1 MDSCFG
7 LAGSRQHG
15 VAVKSK
21 ATRWLSYR
29 LLNAPT
35 SFPGSSL
42 FLPRESTLVAAGHV
56 SRGNEFKSHTKR
68 VTQDNRQ
75 NPEYHVVVAITRMRT
90 DKTCS
95 AENTW
100 LNHLKNKQHI
110 ETKKELRPTK
120 AQNTMNG
127 LHKDSVDSK
136 HQLTQLLT
144 VNRFRHTL
152 PIEHVFHSPSPKSH
166 MGQSHC
172 LGSSRMSHNK
182 QRQKATREWSSDTLS
197 QMAAI

>member
-7 LAGSRQHG
+7 LNGSRQHG

-56 SRGNEFKSHTKR
+56 SLGNEFKSHTKR
-68 VTQDNRQ
+68 VTQDNRK

-110 ETKKELRPTK
+110 ESKKELRPTK

-136 HQLTQLLT
+136 HQLTQRIYST
-144 VNRFRHTL
+144 TDCKSFSTYIADRTRFSL
-152 PIEHVFHSPSPKSH
+152 PKS
-166 MGQSHC
+166 QKSHETKS
-172 LGSSRMSHNK
+172 LF
-182 QRQKATREWSSDTLS
+182 RQFSDVTQQTEAEGNS
-197 QMAAI
+197 GMV